1 MSSEKAAPAILICNP
16 DSKTSSEIS
25 KCLKENNYSTVQ
37 VHNGIEAQIK
47 MSKQKFH
54 TVILDMDTQ
63 KHTAFEVIRYIKFNS
78 PSSRIIFTYENQ
90 KLMDELNSDNDFAFK
105 LGIHFVMKRPL
116 DFKALLNNIESN
128 NLAQSWKNV
137 KKIADVVNET
147 EKSIQDEEFTRIA
160 INQYA
165 HSELAIFDLYLRI
178 GQNRYLK
185 ILYKGCSFDNNKIEE
200 YQKKKVEFLYFKTKD
215 RGIYINFVN
224 NLIEKYLDQGKINKR
239 ELLNLNKGLVEKY
252 VEEIFFKGLNPELY
266 EEGKKLAE
274 NLYRTI
280 KASKSLGRY
289 LDQFEEEEKN
299 GTSYI
304 FVTSIFAGAITH
316 QLEWAGP
323 VAHKYVIEGSL
334 LHDIGKIKLSEDV
347 RYTKLESMTPEQFKE
362 YKEHPLWGMQMLAE
376 SSFISE
382 QVRQITYQHHEWVNG
397 EGFPNGLFGL
407 RIFPLAKIV
416 SLAGDFSEFIHEKK
430 VSPLVAI
437 KEFIADRET
446 IFRYDSSCIKSL
458 ITSFIY

>member
-1 MSSEKAAPAILICNP
+1 
-16 DSKTSSEIS
+16 
-25 KCLKENNYSTVQ
+25 
-37 VHNGIEAQIK
+37 
-47 MSKQKFH
+47 
-54 TVILDMDTQ
+54 MDTQ

-280 KASKSLGRY
+280 KA
-289 LDQFEEEEKN
+289 
-299 GTSYI
+299 
-304 FVTSIFAGAITH
+304 
-316 QLEWAGP
+316 
-323 VAHKYVIEGSL
+323 
-334 LHDIGKIKLSEDV
+334 V
-347 RYTKLESMTPEQFKE
+347 R
-362 YKEHPLWGMQMLAE
+362 
-376 SSFISE
+376 
-382 QVRQITYQHHEWVNG
+382 V
-397 EGFPNGLFGL
+397 
-407 RIFPLAKIV
+407 
-416 SLAGDFSEFIHEKK
+416 
-430 VSPLVAI
+430 
-437 KEFIADRET
+437 
-446 IFRYDSSCIKSL
+446 
-458 ITSFIY
+458 